1 MGTHRQP
8 SLHSVHPSSLSCQT
22 SSTMAPIAGKYLL
35 DSSENFD
42 EFMKTL
48 GVGMMLRKLGGSSK
62 PLVDLSQTDD
72 EWLMKTSTT
81 LKNTEIKFKLG
92 VEISETTF
100 DMEGDDKLV
109 QIQKAAKGKDCKFV
123 RQFTDTEMIMTSEC
137 EGVVSKRIYK
147 RQ

>member
-1 MGTHRQP
+1 
-8 SLHSVHPSSLSCQT
+8 
-22 SSTMAPIAGKYLL
+22 MAPIAGKYLL

-100 DMEGDDKLV
+100 DGRDCKTTFTMEGDDKLV